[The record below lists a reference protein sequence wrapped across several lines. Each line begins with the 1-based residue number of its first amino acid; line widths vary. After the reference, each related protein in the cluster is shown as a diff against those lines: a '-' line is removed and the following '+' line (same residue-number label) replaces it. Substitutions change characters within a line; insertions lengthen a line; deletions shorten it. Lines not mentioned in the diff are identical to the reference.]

1 MLLKDRVYQYMETYG
16 GITQN
21 EATKYIGCTDLA
33 GAVRDLKKDG
43 HIISGTWV
51 KARNRWGDKVK
62 FKRYYIIHTD
72 REAR

>member
-43 HIISGTWV
+43 HVISGTNV
-51 KARNRWGDKVK
+51 PVL
-62 FKRYYIIHTD
+62 FKIADGTLFP
-72 REAR
+72 ALG